1 MYKHIL
7 SNNPQLKT
15 LPVLLVDDSEISLKI
30 LQRDLLEA
38 GLDNLHFASSGLDA
52 LNKLEDVNPSII
64 VSDLYMPEIDGFEL
78 CKKLKSNKETAEI
91 PVLIQTSATDVGE
104 ISKAFESGAND
115 VVIKPI
121 QKAEFLSRLVLHLE
135 NSLFRRRVKQEL
147 EAEVELQNSIM
158 PEVEDIE
165 NTSKIHSVEIKSLF
179 KPCSEV
185 GGDFW
190 GFKEISRSELS
201 IFNVDI
207 SGHGVASAMNALRIH
222 TLMQGKLGVL
232 PSSELFMRKL
242 NRKICDLIPLGQ
254 YATIFYGII
263 NFEENY
269 IEYSNAGAPKPI
281 IIRNNGSV
289 DIIEGTYL
297 PVGIEK
303 NFAYESKKI
312 GFGKGDYVLLF
323 SDALIETPNDQGEFL
338 THQKLAK
345 ILSKY
350 SGKSADDML
359 KFVIEKF
366 ENFIGKN
373 AINDD
378 LTINVYKRS

>member
-1 MYKHIL
+1 
-7 SNNPQLKT
+7 
-15 LPVLLVDDSEISLKI
+15 
-30 LQRDLLEA
+30 
-38 GLDNLHFASSGLDA
+38 
-52 LNKLEDVNPSII
+52 
-64 VSDLYMPEIDGFEL
+64 
-78 CKKLKSNKETAEI
+78 
-91 PVLIQTSATDVGE
+91 
-104 ISKAFESGAND
+104 
-115 VVIKPI
+115 
-121 QKAEFLSRLVLHLE
+121 
-135 NSLFRRRVKQEL
+135 
-147 EAEVELQNSIM
+147 
-158 PEVEDIE
+158 
-165 NTSKIHSVEIKSLF
+165 
-179 KPCSEV
+179 
-185 GGDFW
+185 
-190 GFKEISRSELS
+190 
-201 IFNVDI
+201 
-207 SGHGVASAMNALRIH
+207 
-222 TLMQGKLGVL
+222 MQGKLGVL

-254 YATIFYGII
+254 YATIFYGMI

-312 GFGKGDYVLLF
+312 GFGKGDYALLF
-323 SDALIETPNDQGEFL
+323 SDALIETQNDQGEFL

-350 SGKSADDML
+350 SSKSADDML